1 MFDPQFYCVAMGNW
15 RDPELV
21 RRANYVAARNVDDGI
36 YKACVEHGWF

>member
-1 MFDPQFYCVAMGNW
+1 
-15 RDPELV
+15 V